1 MGTMTMKP
9 MRRSQDAPLRGCQS
23 VFPPLSGL
31 DPSLH
36 RRNHVG
42 HHLEYLLC
50 VSVRCQESQTKSL
63 PSRRVPSVR
72 ETVTSKQTHK

>member
-1 MGTMTMKP
+1 MGTMTMKR

-50 VSVRCQESQTKSL
+50 VRQ
-63 PSRRVPSVR
+63 VPGIPDKVPALT
-72 ETVTSKQTHK
+72 EGTFWQGDYNKQANP